1 MVSSVNANQQVQY
14 ERKFSLGRTVAG
26 ATTGA
31 IALKTVNDAV
41 MRKQASQTI
50 QLLRGANA
58 DEFIKANNI
67 SKTAVKNSIK
77 NAKKVLKSTDYLTTI
92 KEGVKS
98 PKETVSKIVDY
109 TKNTVKNTNVKDIPG
124 KAKNLP
130 SQAKG
135 IFKNVAE
142 KVVNTAKSLKGETLK
157 ETLANVMKASKT
169 VKGKQAVNL
178 ALGAVCGLLIFGTTK
193 LVKTDKKA

>member
-1 MVSSVNANQQVQY
+1 MVSSINTNQQAQY

-41 MRKQASQTI
+41 MRKQASQTM

-67 SKTAVKNSIK
+67 SNAAVKNSIK
-77 NAKKVLKSTDYLTTI
+77 NAKKVLKSTDYLTTL
-92 KEGVKS
+92 KESVKS

-130 SQAKG
+130 TQAKG
-135 IFKNVAE
+135 LFE
-142 KVVNTAKSLKGETLK
+142 KVSAKVLKTAKSLKGETLK
-157 ETLANVMKASKT
+157 ETMANVMKASKT
-169 VKGKQAVNL
+169 VKAKQLVNL